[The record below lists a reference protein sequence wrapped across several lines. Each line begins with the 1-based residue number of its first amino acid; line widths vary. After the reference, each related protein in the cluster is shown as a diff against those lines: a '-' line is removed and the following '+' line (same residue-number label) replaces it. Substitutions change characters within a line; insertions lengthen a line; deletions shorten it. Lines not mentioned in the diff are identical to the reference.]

1 MTDVPALGRPAT
13 DSPAGVGPASPR
25 LRLGFLTH
33 VQGPGDLASTY
44 DHAQELF
51 VVADELG
58 FDVGW
63 VAQHHVSLGG
73 GGLPSPW
80 TFLAYAAARTRRIR
94 LATAI
99 TILPLEDPV
108 RLAEDVS
115 VVDTLSGGRVEIGV
129 GSGGSELEYAAF
141 GRDVGR
147 RRELT
152 SEGLAVLRKAL
163 ANEEVGAPGFTIQP
177 PARDFTE
184 RIWQGVFSGPGAEY
198 AAASGSN
205 LLLNR
210 AAYGYDEP
218 TDTVQR
224 PWADAYL
231 AAWNQPRPPRIG
243 LSRFIFPAAD
253 RRTALAQ
260 IGSHVLAAAQRFSGP
275 GGFPKGIN
283 TDEALRRFHS
293 FYGHPEEIVAQL
305 RQEQV
310 IPVATD
316 LIAQFNPAVLDH
328 DVAIRALELIAT
340 EVAPALGWKP
350 ASPAQPALAGV

>member
-1 MTDVPALGRPAT
+1 MTDGSAT
-13 DSPAGVGPASPR
+13 EGSASPR
-25 LRLGFLTH
+25 FRLGFLTH
-33 VQGPGDLASTY
+33 VQGRGDQVSTY
-44 DHAQELF
+44 GYVQELF

-99 TILPLEDPV
+99 TILRLEDPV

-129 GSGGSELEYAAF
+129 GSGGSVLEYAAF
-141 GRDVGR
+141 GRDVSR

-163 ANEEVGAPGFTIQP
+163 ANGEVGAPGFTIQP
-177 PARDFTE
+177 PARDFTD

-210 AAYGYDEP
+210 ATYGYDEP
-218 TDTVQR
+218 TDAVQR
-224 PWADAYL
+224 PWAEPTL
-231 AAWNQPRPPRIG
+231 PRGTGRAHRASGCRDSSSPPPTGGPRSPRSG
-243 LSRFIFPAAD
+243 RVCSRPRSGSPTTTSSRRDTAPSRRESTPTRRSAD
-253 RRTALAQ
+253 STPSTATRTRSSRSC
-260 IGSHVLAAAQRFSGP
+260 GRSRYC
-275 GGFPKGIN
+275 
-283 TDEALRRFHS
+283 R
-293 FYGHPEEIVAQL
+293 
-305 RQEQV
+305 
-310 IPVATD
+310 
-316 LIAQFNPAVLDH
+316 
-328 DVAIRALELIAT
+328 
-340 EVAPALGWKP
+340 
-350 ASPAQPALAGV
+350 SPRT

>member
-1 MTDVPALGRPAT
+1 MTDGFAT
-13 DSPAGVGPASPR
+13 EGSASPCF
-25 LRLGFLTH
+25 RLGFLTH
-33 VQGPGDLASTY
+33 VQGRGDQASTY
-44 DHAQELF
+44 GHAQELF

-129 GSGGSELEYAAF
+129 GSGGSVLEYAAF
-141 GRDVGR
+141 GRDVSR

-177 PARDFTE
+177 PARDFTD
-184 RIWQGVFSGPGAEY
+184 RIWHGVFSGPGAEY

-210 AAYGYDEP
+210 ATYGYDEP
-218 TDTVQR
+218 TDAVQR

-231 AAWNQPRPPRIG
+231 AAWNRPRPPRIG
-243 LSRFIFPAAD
+243 LSGFIFPAAD

-260 IGSHVLAAAQRFSGP
+260 IGPDVLAAAQRFSDHDLFPTGHSA
-275 GGFPKGIN
+275 FPKGID

-293 FYGHPEEIVAQL
+293 FYGHPDEIIAQL

-310 IPVATD
+310 LPVATD
-316 LIAQFNPAVLDH
+316 LIAQFNPVVVER

-340 EVAPALGWKP
+340 EIAPALGWKP
-350 ASPAQPALAGV
+350 ASPAEPALAGV